1 MIILTV
7 QIYDVPNP
15 DHFDRTDYTGIM
27 FLILLQKGNVMY
39 AGTYFT
45 SGRYRKNFSI
55 YIHRYWWVGIE
66 SVQL

>member
-15 DHFDRTDYTGIM
+15 DHFDRTDYTGMM

-45 SGRYRKNFSI
+45 SGTVKTSVYT
-55 YIHRYWWVGIE
+55 YIGTGGWD
-66 SVQL
+66 